1 MTIKEKSTLA
11 KLLAT
16 ENISV
21 EYSKISTA
29 AFNPKTR
36 TLYCPIWK
44 DMSNDLHDLLLG
56 HEVGHAH
63 ETPAEGWHDAVCE
76 KGLKYK
82 GFLNVIEDARI
93 EKKIKRRYPG
103 LKKSFRNGFKEL
115 MDKKFFGDCD
125 DLQFIDKVNLITKSD
140 YTLSYPLN
148 QIETSLLRRVA
159 NLETW
164 EDVLKVTEDIW
175 NYSKVQKEQ
184 EEPQSETSDE
194 YENSNDDN
202 ESDEESLDTK
212 GNESLENEDSEDDG
226 FENQNDFFSNEP
238 ECKTDEAYR
247 KNEQDLLDPS
257 SVPYRYIKIPT
268 PNLENIVTPVK
279 RVQEVITMEMKEHN
293 ENVSVRGVKLPDFK
307 NRCKK
312 LYKDFKTKNGR
323 YISLLAKE
331 FEMRKAATKFSKNK
345 TSTTGDIDIN
355 KIYSYQIDDN
365 IFKKITKVTKGKSH
379 GLMLL
384 LDKSGSMGDNMY
396 SSWEQILILALFC
409 KKVNIPFQV
418 YGFGNLFKVRRIDYP
433 ESSTHKNCFS
443 KNVGELS
450 CGSVFLREYLNSSMN
465 SNNTQKAIQNI
476 LLVMQ
481 SFSKNR
487 FDDGNFVNRI
497 PSESL
502 SATPLTESLIAM
514 KPILQNFKKKNN
526 LDIVNTVIVHDGD
539 ADTIWQTIQMTSG
552 DEPRKIS
559 NGYKFAN
566 EKFFVTGDGVTV
578 PISQNKTNLGAY
590 NPQSRYFRSEF
601 VAVSEWLQKVTGIN
615 LIGFYISNLSR
626 NRYLQRELK
635 EKLFNDEVNKF
646 LKSKRDNE
654 AKGQSF
660 KTFNRYKFLEKQL
673 YLKYIRILRNEKC
686 LESQL
691 SAYKSFYF
699 IPDENNM
706 TFNNETIEDIVGDSK
721 ITKGSLTRAF
731 KKLNKSKQLNRV
743 LVNKFIDNIAI

>member
-1 MTIKEKSTLA
+1 MTITEKSKLA

-29 AFNPKTR
+29 AFDTKTR

-103 LKKSFRNGFKEL
+103 LRKSFRNGFNEL

-148 QIETSLLRRVA
+148 QIETSLLRRVE

-175 NYSKVQKEQ
+175 NYSKLQKEQ
-184 EEPQSETSDE
+184 EESQSETSNE
-194 YENSNDDN
+194 YENFNDDN
-202 ESDEESLDTK
+202 EGDEESFDTK
-212 GNESLENEDSEDDG
+212 ENESLENEDSEDDE
-226 FENQNDFFSNEP
+226 FENENDFFSNEP

-257 SVPYRYIKIPT
+257 SIPYRYIKIPT
-268 PNLENIVTPVK
+268 PNLKNIVTPVK

-293 ENVSVRGVKLPDFK
+293 ENISVKGVKLPDFK
-307 NRCKK
+307 NRGKK

-433 ESSTHKNCFS
+433 ESTGPMREKENCFS

-450 CGSVFLREYLNSSMN
+450 CGNVFLREYLNSSMN

-487 FDDGNFVNRI
+487 CVDSNFVNRI

-539 ADTIWQTIQMTSG
+539 ADEIWQTIQMTSG
-552 DEPRKIS
+552 DEPRKVS
-559 NGYKFAN
+559 SGYRYAN

-578 PISQNKTNLGAY
+578 PIFQDKTY
-590 NPQSRYFRSEF
+590 RIYRHRSEF
-601 VAVSEWLQKVTGIN
+601 VAISEWLQKVTGIN
-615 LIGFYISNLSR
+615 LIGFYISNSSR
-626 NRYLQRELK
+626 HGYFQRELK
-635 EKLFNDEVNKF
+635 EKLFNDEINKF

-654 AKGQSF
+654 AKGQSHNTF
-660 KTFNRYKFLEKQL
+660 KRYKFLEKQL
-673 YLKYIRILRNEKC
+673 YSKYTKILKNEKC

-691 SAYKSFYF
+691 SGYKSFYF